1 MVIGKTTTI
10 VFLFLTAAGLQG
22 APRQKVP
29 HSGNQ
34 PGEGPSASANIT
46 ATFDAVVLDSD
57 EHMVFFYV
65 FRNNSSQDYEI
76 PGDASTRLFAVLA
89 RRRNATREL
98 SAQEMRVRYPI
109 VVHPHQVQ
117 IVTLHDMVRTYVVND
132 HLKMNPTLAEYARY
146 EIVAKAAV
154 RKSWPE
160 LSGFR
165 LDDTRTG
172 RSISLPR
179 PF

>member
-1 MVIGKTTTI
+1 MVIGRAATL
-10 VFLFLTAAGLQG
+10 VSLFLAVIALQG
-22 APRQKVP
+22 APRQSVP
-29 HSGNQ
+29 YSGNQ
-34 PGEGPSASANIT
+34 AGEGPSASASIT
-46 ATFDAVVLDSD
+46 ASFDAVVLDSD

-65 FRNNSSQDYEI
+65 FRNNSSLDYEI

-89 RRRNATREL
+89 GRKNATRQL

-117 IVTLHDMVRTYVVND
+117 IVTLHDMVRIYVVND
-132 HLKMNPTLAEYARY
+132 HLKMNPTMAEYARY

-160 LSGFR
+160 LNGFR
-165 LDDTRTG
+165 MDDTRTG
-172 RSISLPR
+172 QSISLPG